1 MEKGGSLR
9 PLCCPQADGAVAGLL
24 SLTLPIGPASI
35 HCPLKL
41 LPEQSRKK
49 CDAGFYVLRKVGIKM
64 HWFREPLAE
73 EKPGVVVLWFW
84 GHTACV
90 ALGLSYTSMVFS
102 VCCPSG
108 FCTMKSHKSV
118 SPGQELVGFSSKMP
132 TASQW
137 TKKNSPICPICFS
150 SCTFTSSTSTK
161 SGGTFHP
168 LSPYPCHRTSAR
180 AGPSD
185 PEYTHACS
193 ISCPNKSSDWS
204 GICLAYHC
212 IPITSTDHAVGA

>member
-1 MEKGGSLR
+1 MQKRNPGWWSSDSEVTQPVLPSAF
-9 PLCCPQADGAVAGLL
+9 PTPPWSSCP
-24 SLTLPIGPASI
+24 
-35 HCPLKL
+35 
-41 LPEQSRKK
+41 
-49 CDAGFYVLRKVGIKM
+49 
-64 HWFREPLAE
+64 
-73 EKPGVVVLWFW
+73 
-84 GHTACV
+84 
-90 ALGLSYTSMVFS
+90 

-108 FCTMKSHKSV
+108 FCTTKSHKSV